1 MREINLEDGSK
12 IIVCRSSNNES
23 ENTLVR
29 EIVDGKAY
37 YKPASTLS
45 IMKDSLIVA
54 SLFQQYPLM
63 YEELKEE
70 YENKAEFIEEYVLM
84 TRGAKGSFMINR
96 YGADKPI
103 CTDLASLVVEIRAT
117 DPQIAK
123 CILLDI
129 QERVRERE
137 KLTAMLSK
145 EVSPSRSMMYKI
157 KATISIFKGI
167 FRVLRALFSLT
178 LTVIFLPF
186 IPSKKRK

>member
-1 MREINLEDGSK
+1 MREINLENGSK
-12 IIVCRSSNNES
+12 IIVCKSSNNES

-45 IMKDSLIVA
+45 IMNDSLIVA

-70 YENKAEFIEEYVLM
+70 YENKAVFIEEYVLM
-84 TRGAKGSFMINR
+84 TRGEKGSFMINR
-96 YGADKPI
+96 YGSDKPI
-103 CTDLASLVVEIRAT
+103 CADLASLVVEIRAT

-157 KATISIFKGI
+157 KTTISIFKGI